1 MKPTRRELG
10 SLFAAFTAASAS
22 AQSAALPSRT
32 YKFEDLAVR
41 TNGKNKSRAVLD
53 GTTHTGYGIEMHE
66 TELGPGMAPHP
77 PHKHVHE
84 ELIMIREGTL
94 EVTISGNVTKL
105 GPGSAA
111 YVASGEE
118 HGWKNIGDTPAHYFV
133 MALRG
138 NPKPLN

>member
-10 SLFAAFTAASAS
+10 SLFAALTAASAS

-66 TELGPGMAPHP
+66 TELGAGMAPHS

-118 HGWKNIGDTPAHYFV
+118 HGWRNVGDTRHIIS
-133 MALRG
+133 
-138 NPKPLN
+138 

>member
-1 MKPTRRELG
+1 MKSTRRELG
-10 SLFAAFTAASAS
+10 SFIAAFAANAS
-22 AQSAALPSRT
+22 AQNPALPSHA
-32 YKFEDLAVR
+32 YKFEELPVR

-53 GTTHTGYGIEMHE
+53 GTTHTGFAIEMHE

-84 ELIMIREGTL
+84 ELIMIREGIL

-118 HGWKNIGDTPAHYFV
+118 HGWKNVGDTQAHYFV

-138 NPKPLN
+138 NPKTLN